1 MMQNGLPRRVELQQF
16 ERTTLVKMPN
26 LVRCDLMP
34 AAKATLREEEV
45 DGRQRG
51 PETASILRGDLNF
64 GTEYLPIEAA
74 LRMRPQIQ
82 RCDQLSGSRVYC
94 GKCL

>member
-16 ERTTLVKMPN
+16 ERTTLVTMPN

-45 DGRQRG
+45 DCRQHG
-51 PETASILRGDLNF
+51 PEPASILRGDLNF
-64 GTEYLPIEAA
+64 GTEYLPIEGA
-74 LRMRPQIQ
+74 LGIGAQIQ
-82 RCDQLSGSRVYC
+82 GCGRLRGPRVHR
-94 GKCL
+94 GHSL